1 MLYKWKKKKI
11 KCPTLFIYVGQ
22 PVAESVL
29 VKAGLSTEREALRLQ
44 YSSPLKQGTF
54 KEGTLGVLLCAFL
67 YFSNLKKKKKKKDHN

>member
-44 YSSPLKQGTF
+44 YFSPLKQGTF
-54 KEGTLGVLLCAFL
+54 KEGTLVVLFFTFFI
-67 YFSNLKKKKKKKDHN
+67 YIFQINK